1 MTNQLQEPL
10 TNYPKPVLS
19 KEEEQV
25 DEEMMS
31 LQALRITNISLAF
44 PMVFKAA
51 LELGVLDTMAAAGN
65 NTWQRRIAFA
75 LPIKST
81 NPEGPVLLDRMLRFL
96 VSQPLHLEVSYERP
110 MGYMQLNRPVCTFFL
125 KRGNESGSLMFLF
138 KLHQS
143 QVFLK
148 TWYDAIQEEKDAF
161 SCAHGMRVFEYIGLD
176 EQFAGMFNHAISL
189 QRGFKDVNTL
199 VDIGGGL
206 GPILRVDLRD

>member
-10 TNYPKPVLS
+10 TNYPIPVLS

-75 LPIKST
+75 LPTKPT
-81 NPEGPVLLDRMLRFL
+81 NPEGPVLLDRMLRLL
-96 VSQPLHLEVSYERP
+96 VSHSI
-110 MGYMQLNRPVCTFFL
+110 L
-125 KRGNESGSLMFLF
+125 KCR
-138 KLHQS
+138 
-143 QVFLK
+143 
-148 TWYDAIQEEKDAF
+148 IKDPWGIC
-161 SCAHGMRVFEYIGLD
+161 S
-176 EQFAGMFNHAISL
+176 
-189 QRGFKDVNTL
+189 
-199 VDIGGGL
+199 
-206 GPILRVDLRD
+206 

>member
-65 NTWQRRIAFA
+65 NTWQRR
-75 LPIKST
+75 
-81 NPEGPVLLDRMLRFL
+81 
-96 VSQPLHLEVSYERP
+96 
-110 MGYMQLNRPVCTFFL
+110 
-125 KRGNESGSLMFLF
+125 
-138 KLHQS
+138 
-143 QVFLK
+143 
-148 TWYDAIQEEKDAF
+148 DAIQEEKDAF

-176 EQFAGMFNHAISL
+176 EQFAGMFNHAMSESSIMIM
-189 QRGFKDVNTL
+189 KK
-199 VDIGGGL
+199 
-206 GPILRVDLRD
+206 ILEVYKGDSKM